1 MATKPANTQRIE
13 KYQTMLKCNL
23 TDEELLAYG
32 GEMADKQQ
40 QANEF
45 DESLTSIK
53 SEFKSKIEQAT
64 ARINE
69 LAGKLRS
76 KSEHRQVPCE
86 RTYDYKAGT
95 VTERRT
101 DTNGTINRREM
112 TADESQMGLPGLP
125 EEPK

>member
-13 KYQTMLKCNL
+13 KYQTILKCAL
-23 TDEELLAYG
+23 TTTELLVYG

-40 QANEF
+40 EANELE
-45 DESLTSIK
+45 ESLASIK
-53 SEFKSKIEQAT
+53 TEFKSKIEGAT

-69 LAGKLRS
+69 LASKLRS
-76 KSEHRQVPCE
+76 QSEHRQVPCE
-86 RTYDYKAGT
+86 RTYDYKART
-95 VTERRT
+95 VIERRT

-112 TADESQMGLPGLP
+112 TADESQMGLPGIP